1 MIENLDLLNPK
12 KKYTCKG
19 FEIIPS
25 DYWVEEFLQSLS
37 KISIESRRLLFWDQ
51 TNNDLYFDLRS
62 FTRTKGFKFQKQ
74 GRAMYWLFN
83 RPKDFYNAWT
93 LDVFNP
99 PDSGINGIDFMKGIP
114 IYFYL
119 VDKFK
124 ETLKCKK
131 IRAYVVNDNK
141 QSLRMCQMLVKKGYL
156 ELECE
161 LKNEVF
167 VHGKDRDLTLF
178 LRSK

>member
-1 MIENLDLLNPK
+1 MIKSLDLSNSK
-12 KKYTCKG
+12 KKYSHKG
-19 FEIIPS
+19 FEILPS
-25 DYWVEEFLQSLS
+25 HYWVEEFLQSLN
-37 KISIESRRLLFWDQ
+37 KLPEESRKLMFWNQ
-51 TNNDLYFDLRS
+51 TNSDLYFNLRS
-62 FTRTKGFKFQKQ
+62 FSRTKGFRFQKE
-74 GRAMYWLFN
+74 GRGMYWLFN
-83 RPKDFYNAWT
+83 KPKDFNNAWT

-99 PDSGINGIDFMKGIP
+99 PDSGINGIDFIRAVP
-114 IYFYL
+114 TYFYI

-131 IRAYVVNDNK
+131 LRAFVLNDNI
-141 QSLRMCQMLVKKGYL
+141 QSMRMCKTLVKKGYL
-156 ELECE
+156 DLECE